1 MLLRPELNPFDPKT
15 VLPAKHM
22 QHVLLIHFPIA
33 LFLTAVGFDVTTR
46 WTKRPGLVDAAYY
59 SLFVAAISTLPAVT
73 SGVLAWQF
81 QLDARKLRHPADA
94 SRACSCF
101 QRNDLAGLGTL
112 PRPPEFSL
120 VANVSSSNR
129 VSGPRGC
136 GPDWAPGWILS
147 GVHVFG

>member
-1 MLLRPELNPFDPKT
+1 MAMMLLRPELNPFDPKT

-46 WTKRPGLVDAAYY
+46 WTIRPGLVDAAYY
-59 SLFVAAISTLPAVT
+59 SR
-73 SGVLAWQF
+73 QF
-81 QLDARKLRHPADA
+81 RLSRLSPRVSSPGSSNWTRGSSRHPADA

-120 VANVSSSNR
+120 VANV
-129 VSGPRGC
+129 
-136 GPDWAPGWILS
+136 
-147 GVHVFG
+147 